1 MHAQLLAMSAATI
14 DRLLAPFKRSMY
26 PEGKS
31 TTRSRRN
38 QYTEAVPIMS
48 RIPAIDWQPGLVAID
63 TVAHCG
69 NSAKGQYAVTPF
81 SGASEAAR
89 MPAPVR
95 SQGKQVTCDFLW
107 RFLMEMG
114 VGWKNETMSAGRD
127 YESYAAKMRQH
138 VRAGTDMEVDVRF
151 VDMMT
156 KRRSRVL
163 DIGCGIGNAVN
174 GLRARGHEA
183 YGIDPTPQ
191 VLEVAGEFYDPSW
204 FRRMAAGDRAGG

>member
-69 NSAKGQYAVTPF
+69 NSAKGQYAFTLTATDDSSPTLHEPAIPAVAPSSISTSQKPVLTVVAA
-81 SGASEAAR
+81 AS
-89 MPAPVR
+89 
-95 SQGKQVTCDFLW
+95 S
-107 RFLMEMG
+107 
-114 VGWKNETMSAGRD
+114 
-127 YESYAAKMRQH
+127 
-138 VRAGTDMEVDVRF
+138 
-151 VDMMT
+151 
-156 KRRSRVL
+156 
-163 DIGCGIGNAVN
+163 
-174 GLRARGHEA
+174 
-183 YGIDPTPQ
+183 
-191 VLEVAGEFYDPSW
+191 
-204 FRRMAAGDRAGG
+204 